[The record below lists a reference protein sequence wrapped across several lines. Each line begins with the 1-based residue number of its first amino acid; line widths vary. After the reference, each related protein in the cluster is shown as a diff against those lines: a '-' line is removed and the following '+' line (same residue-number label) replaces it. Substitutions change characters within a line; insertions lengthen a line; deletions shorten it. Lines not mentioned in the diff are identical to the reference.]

1 MADSSQV
8 RTMGHKSWSQPPLKV
23 NGITRDGVRAGE
35 SGLTA
40 VCPWVGQAMS

>member
-8 RTMGHKSWSQPPLKV
+8 RTKGHKTWSQPSLKV
-23 NGITRDGVRAGE
+23 NGITWDRVRAGE

-40 VCPWVGQAMS
+40 VRPWVGQAMS